1 MSTFR
6 PIHVIASE
14 IYRLKGQWPQGQISI
29 AANAYL
35 GPMLYLDK
43 ITDNYEQDSGES
55 VVAYFLNN
63 ATVWKGEDARRIKAE
78 LNAMLK
84 SVQ

>member
-1 MSTFR
+1 M
-6 PIHVIASE
+6 
-14 IYRLKGQWPQGQISI
+14 LSI
-29 AANAYL
+29 
-35 GPMLYLDK
+35 DK
-43 ITDNYEQDSGES
+43 ITDMYDQDPARD

-84 SVQ
+84 SA